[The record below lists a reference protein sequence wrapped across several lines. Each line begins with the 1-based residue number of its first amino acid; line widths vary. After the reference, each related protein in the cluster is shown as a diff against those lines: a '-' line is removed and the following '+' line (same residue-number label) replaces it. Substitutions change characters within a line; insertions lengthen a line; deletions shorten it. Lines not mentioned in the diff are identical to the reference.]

1 MTEKDIAKNLLL
13 SKNCDTCFHRGI
25 MIHRAE
31 RKYDTPKYCIVTK
44 NNTCENWIADDFAL
58 DISKYG
64 VVVPVDPSLS
74 PIDKAKAILE
84 KLTK

>member
-44 NNTCENWIADDFAL
+44 NNTCENWEEIPEYKMSFFNNA
-58 DISKYG
+58 S
-64 VVVPVDPSLS
+64 
-74 PIDKAKAILE
+74 IDGKEINNIRCSVTWK
-84 KLTK
+84 KK